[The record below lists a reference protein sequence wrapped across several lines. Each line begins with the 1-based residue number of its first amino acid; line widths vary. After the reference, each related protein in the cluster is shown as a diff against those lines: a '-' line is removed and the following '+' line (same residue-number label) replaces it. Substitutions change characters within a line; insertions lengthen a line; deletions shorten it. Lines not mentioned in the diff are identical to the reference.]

1 MNWNDHSTLEGK
13 HSFLSPSKVS
23 WLNYDDE
30 KLETVFMNWDAA
42 QRGTEIH
49 AHAASDILF
58 GLKYGVKRPKSKTTY
73 NMYVNDAIG
82 FKMTPE
88 VALYYSKNCF
98 GHADTISFKK
108 DFLRIHDYKSGVTP
122 ASMDQLY
129 IYDALFCLEYS
140 INPFDISGELRIYQ
154 FDEINSV
161 NHDPNITKDIM
172 ERIVSFDKI
181 IESLK
186 E

>member
-1 MNWNDHSTLEGK
+1 MNFNKHYDLKDK
-13 HSFLSPSKVS
+13 HSFLSPSS
-23 WLNYDDE
+23 YAWLRYSDD
-30 KLETVFMNWDAA
+30 KLIERYYSSQAMEQGTRLHSLAA
-42 QRGTEIH
+42 QLIEEGIR
-49 AHAASDILF
+49 L
-58 GLKYGVKRPKSKTTY
+58 PKNRNSF
-73 NMYVNDAIG
+73 NAYVNDAIG